1 VVKQVADLIM
11 GRNDTGWTARLDA
24 ATAAVSR
31 LAADNAAL
39 RAQLTAASD
48 RYARAV
54 ADADEVRGRLVAELA
69 EARGKALEEAVVT
82 FPGEVVEILDDDKA
96 PEMRLSIGEMGDEM
110 LSPLLPGAK
119 YGDKVEIVV
128 RALAAPAAKGGA

>member
-1 VVKQVADLIM
+1 VDNHAFSV
-11 GRNDTGWTARLDA
+11 
-24 ATAAVSR
+24 
-31 LAADNAAL
+31 LAAENASL
-39 RAQLTAASD
+39 RAQLAAASD

-96 PEMRLSIGEMGDEM
+96 PEMRVL
-110 LSPLLPGAK
+110 
-119 YGDKVEIVV
+119 VV
-128 RALAAPAAKGGA
+128 VTFKFCFW

>member
-54 ADADEVRGRLVAELA
+54 ADAE
-69 EARGKALEEAVVT
+69 
-82 FPGEVVEILDDDKA
+82 
-96 PEMRLSIGEMGDEM
+96 
-110 LSPLLPGAK
+110 
-119 YGDKVEIVV
+119 
-128 RALAAPAAKGGA
+128 